1 MFRPKKTGKVI
12 VGMSGGVDSSVAA
25 VLLKRQG
32 YEVIGVFMKNWTH
45 EEDTG
50 ECPWEEE
57 YKDMRRVC
65 EQLEIPYYTFN
76 FEQEYRDR
84 VFAYFLK
91 EYTAGR
97 TPNPD
102 VMCNTEI
109 KFRVFLERA
118 EELKA
123 DFMATGHYARVKHE
137 RNGFHLLKGKDKNK
151 DQTYFIHH
159 LTQQQLRKI
168 LFPIGHLTKPKVRQL
183 AEQAGLAVAKKPD
196 SQGIC
201 FIGKIEFRE
210 FLGKY
215 IPKDPGEIKTVEGE
229 VLGQHVGL
237 PFYTVGQRE
246 GIGIGGT
253 GPYFVVSKQ
262 QTTNTLIVAKGGNHP
277 ALFGTS
283 LLATDLHW
291 ISGHPPTAKRLSA
304 KIRYRTPDQACEL
317 VERPDNSLEVRFTKP
332 QRAITPGQFI
342 VFYSGQDCLGGGVIQ
357 QQLT

>member
-1 MFRPKKTGKVI
+1 
-12 VGMSGGVDSSVAA
+12 MSGGVDSSVAA
-25 VLLKRQG
+25 WLLKQQG

-45 EEDTG
+45 QQESG
-50 ECPWEEE
+50 ECPWEED

-65 EQLEIPYYTFN
+65 EQLNIPYYTFN

-91 EYTAGR
+91 EYQAGR

-109 KFRVFLERA
+109 KFRVFLDRA
-118 EELKA
+118 KELKA
-123 DFMATGHYARVKHE
+123 DFIATGHYARVKHT
-137 RNGFHLLKGKDKNK
+137 RRGYQLLKGKDENK

-159 LTQQQLRKI
+159 LGQQQLPRI
-168 LFPIGHLTKPKVRQL
+168 LFPIGHLDKPKVRKL
-183 AEQAGLAVAKKPD
+183 AEKAGLAVAKKPD

-201 FIGKIEFRE
+201 FIGKIDFQE
-210 FLGKY
+210 FLGEY
-215 IPKDPGEIKTVEGE
+215 IPKQPGEIRTVEGQ

-237 PFYTVGQRE
+237 PFYTIGQRE

-253 GPYFVVSKQ
+253 GPYFVVRKEFE
-262 QTTNTLIVAKGGNHP
+262 TNTLVVAQGEDHP

-291 ISGHPPTAKRLSA
+291 ISGQAPTTKKITA

-317 VERPDNSLEVRFTKP
+317 VERPDHSFEVRFSQP

-342 VFYSGQDCLGGGVIQ
+342 VFYSGQECLGGGIIQ
-357 QQLT
+357 QPLT

>member
-1 MFRPKKTGKVI
+1 MAKKRVI

-25 VLLKRQG
+25 LLLKKKG

-45 EEDTG
+45 EQDTTA
-50 ECPWEEE
+50 CPWEDE
-57 YKDMRRVC
+57 YKDMRKVC

-118 EELKA
+118 QELKA
-123 DFMATGHYARVKHE
+123 DFIATGHYARTKKGGQTV
-137 RNGFHLLKGKDKNK
+137 HLLKGKDQNK

-159 LTQQQLRKI
+159 LGQNQLKRI
-168 LFPIGHLTKPKVRQL
+168 LFPIGHLPKPQVRKI
-183 AEQAGLAVAKKPD
+183 AEKAGLVVAKKPD

-201 FIGKIEFRE
+201 FIGKIDFRE
-210 FLGKY
+210 FLGQY
-215 IPKDPGEIKTVEGE
+215 IPKKPGIIQTVEGQ
-229 VLGQHVGL
+229 VLGKHIGL
-237 PFYTVGQRE
+237 PFYTIGQRE
-246 GIGIGGT
+246 GLGIGGT
-253 GPYFVVSKQ
+253 GPYFVVEKQ
-262 QTTNTLIVAKGGNHP
+262 IKTNTLIVAQGEHHP
-277 ALFGTS
+277 ALFAKG
-283 LLATDLHW
+283 LLATDVHW
-291 ISGHPPTAKRLSA
+291 ISGKAPKKLNLKA
-304 KIRYRTPDQACEL
+304 KIRYRTPDQSCTL
-317 VERPDNSLEVRFTKP
+317 VSRGKNSYTVYFTKP
-332 QRAITPGQFI
+332 QRAVTPGQFV

-357 QQLT
+357 TAIA